1 MTDSWK
7 NRFLEINR
15 SCQKFTKMSLEAFQY
30 KRGEFLVLDQT
41 LLPGKHDYVEVKT
54 VEDGWSVINKMQ
66 VSIFRD
72 RFYLFQ
78 GY

>member
-1 MTDSWK
+1 
-7 NRFLEINR
+7 
-15 SCQKFTKMSLEAFQY
+15 MSLEAFQY

-41 LLPGKHDYVEVKT
+41 LLPGNHDYVEVKT

-72 RFYLFQ
+72 RFLSFSRLLKRLWD
-78 GY
+78 GKP